1 MRISITIRWLLL
13 IPVVALLETACGPIR
28 STSGLIAAK
37 QAIADAEAENA
48 DSAALYEMTL
58 AREYLRKGNE
68 ELGYNDY
75 YMAEQL
81 YIKAEQLAVT
91 ALEKMLGAEI
101 IDGQDELVPLDDS
114 DLDLIPEEGELD
126 PDRRTGGE
134 DDMEDLLEQEDTIV
148 PEEPA
153 TEGTPPA
160 TTETTTTDPATTPEE
175 ETTDDLWLPGTSE

>member
-28 STSGLIAAK
+28 STSGLIAAR

-48 DSAALYEMTL
+48 DGAALYEMTL

-91 ALEKMLGAEI
+91 ALSEYSEGA
-101 IDGQDELVPLDDS
+101 S
-114 DLDLIPEEGELD
+114 F
-126 PDRRTGGE
+126 
-134 DDMEDLLEQEDTIV
+134 DTFSRYV
-148 PEEPA
+148 
-153 TEGTPPA
+153 
-160 TTETTTTDPATTPEE
+160 
-175 ETTDDLWLPGTSE
+175 